1 MIRSLLHC
9 FFFTYFA
16 KQFCMFVTQACST
29 GTARNPQM
37 FNLIYLN
44 FYIFKN
50 LVFRNYTAKVELLIC
65 SLKPLNSFFFKEKNN
80 FYKHAR
86 MNCLELVLETSVKLQ
101 FLMKSSYYLTKF
113 HGFIVFAPTLV
124 YILIHIHIW
133 NFLVYI
139 CIHFGSEGFFGWST
153 HLSGLWLHSVK
164 RTLLRAKQRICL
176 NTCYFENTGYC
187 LMTD

>member
-1 MIRSLLHC
+1 
-9 FFFTYFA
+9 
-16 KQFCMFVTQACST
+16 MFVTQACST
-29 GTARNPQM
+29 GTARNPRM

-65 SLKPLNSFFFKEKNN
+65 SLKSLNSFFFKEKNN

-164 RTLLRAKQRICL
+164 RTLLRAKQNLPEHMLFWKHWVLFDDRLAFFHIS
-176 NTCYFENTGYC
+176 FF
-187 LMTD
+187 